1 MKPEIW
7 NDELFFKI
15 IELVEKHKPQTMLEI
30 GSAEGRGST
39 QAFIKGI
46 HHDCKLF
53 CVEINK
59 ERFKILSESMYDYD
73 YIHCIYGSSVSIE
86 DVMSEK
92 KVELFYYDHPEF
104 NLRKYPIEMVKTWRR
119 NDISAMRRM
128 GTPDNVI
135 DSIKKNFFID
145 KFDMVLIDGSAFT
158 ADAEFNKIIGA
169 KIIILDDI
177 FDIKNYNNHKCLS
190 TEDGYDMIK
199 ENKKLRNGYSIF
211 KRSVNYGCKF

>member
-7 NDELFFKI
+7 NDELFYKI
-15 IELVEKHKPQTMLEI
+15 AELVEKHKPSNMLEI

-39 QAFIKGI
+39 QAFVKGI
-46 HHDCKLF
+46 CHDCKLF

-59 ERFKILSESMYDYD
+59 ERFVKLSDAMCDYD
-73 YIHCIYGSSVSIE
+73 YIHCVYGSSVSID
-86 DVMSEK
+86 DVMPEK

-104 NLRKYPIEMVKTWRR
+104 NLRKYPLEMVKTWRE

-135 DSIKKNFFID
+135 DHTKKTYAINH
-145 KFDMVLIDGSAFT
+145 FDMVLIDGSAFT
-158 ADAEFNKIIGA
+158 AGAELDKVYGA
-169 KIIILDDI
+169 DIVILDDI
-177 FDIKNYNNHKCLS
+177 FDIKNYTNHRCLLFDDEY
-190 TEDGYDMIK
+190 TLVA

-211 KRSVNYGCKF
+211 KRRSYGKT